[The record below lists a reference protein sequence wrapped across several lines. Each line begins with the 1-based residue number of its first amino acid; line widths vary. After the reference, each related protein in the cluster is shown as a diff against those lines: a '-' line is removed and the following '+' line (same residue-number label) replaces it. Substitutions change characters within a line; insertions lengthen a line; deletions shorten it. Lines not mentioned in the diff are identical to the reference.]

1 MLPYSVSLCIINVK
15 ARLTEPCGGKGAAGG
30 HVLPQ
35 FLAYHLTPISTRGQI
50 MPAILLRAPL
60 GFSDLPTALKS
71 ITTQVCKAASAR
83 DNDYGEN

>member
-1 MLPYSVSLCIINVK
+1 MRFLMYLKRHYRVPSSYDLTTIQLLGQNLSNFLVGILVQTMTPKGHFEINWP
-15 ARLTEPCGGKGAAGG
+15 L
-30 HVLPQ
+30 
-35 FLAYHLTPISTRGQI
+35 S
-50 MPAILLRAPL
+50 APL